1 MGWRCGGGRV
11 AASLYWFVE
20 VREQWVK
27 DAAAW
32 YAEALSG
39 AAAFPAPRTWEYED
53 AKIHVLD
60 VGCAAA
66 VLIVYR
72 DGAYQHTTII
82 DVATRQHADMLI
94 AACRAYA
101 RQHRGS
107 ARPYACGGDHL
118 GDVHG
123 PVLAPLDAIGLG
135 RRSSA
140 RLSDSSARGSNEQRF
155 LSGNESDPFDR
166 SRAGEE
172 ATEES
177 AGPNAE
183 V

>member
-101 RQHRGS
+101 PTASWICSSLRMWR
-107 ARPYACGGDHL
+107 RP
-118 GDVHG
+118 
-123 PVLAPLDAIGLG
+123 P
-135 RRSSA
+135 RRC
-140 RLSDSSARGSNEQRF
+140 
-155 LSGNESDPFDR
+155 
-166 SRAGEE
+166 
-172 ATEES
+172 
-177 AGPNAE
+177 
-183 V
+183 